1 MLYSRKQIDKAG
13 QILLASKDIAE
24 VDAATK
30 LIDDWR
36 LNHLPVLKMLE
47 EKLDGLFKEEGVPF
61 LFSSQRLKRMT
72 SIQDKL
78 DKKPDMRLGGLN
90 DIGGQRYVFADIES
104 VYKAKQLISTRPIE
118 GFELLPK
125 QYDYIDQPAE
135 SGYRSIHLVF
145 KCQHEDERYDGLRVE
160 LQLRTKLQHTWATA
174 VESGEIITGRA
185 LKNSQGPMEWLDFFR
200 LTSALFSIGEQCPI
214 LTEYKDYNGQSISAS
229 LKQIEE
235 RVKCIDLLKAFK
247 AALRSIEN
255 NEYAQEYYILK
266 VDYVKRVVNVSSF
279 AFEEQ
284 EKASQYY
291 NELERKIENHKNA
304 VILVSAGGL
313 KELREAYPSY
323 FIDTTEFLERVESF
337 LDLY

>member
-1 MLYSRKQIDKAG
+1 M
-13 QILLASKDIAE
+13 ASKDIAE

-47 EKLDGLFKEEGVPF
+47 EKLDELFKEENVPF

-90 DIGGQRYVFADIES
+90 DIGGQRYVFADIAS
-104 VYKAKQLISTRPIE
+104 VYKAKQLISTRQIE

-145 KCQHEDERYDGLRVE
+145 KCQHMDERYDGLRVE

-185 LKNSQGPMEWLDFFR
+185 LKNSQGPVEWLDFFK
-200 LTSALFSIGEQCPI
+200 LTSALFSIGQQCPK
-214 LTEYKDYNGQSISAS
+214 LTEYRN
-229 LKQIEE
+229 
-235 RVKCIDLLKAFK
+235 
-247 AALRSIEN
+247 
-255 NEYAQEYYILK
+255 
-266 VDYVKRVVNVSSF
+266 
-279 AFEEQ
+279 
-284 EKASQYY
+284 
-291 NELERKIENHKNA
+291 
-304 VILVSAGGL
+304 
-313 KELREAYPSY
+313 
-323 FIDTTEFLERVESF
+323 
-337 LDLY
+337 